1 MGSSLRAAERR
12 SQLLLGTGWTFGR
25 AGQLHRETHG
35 QRQEQHATADD
46 QAGSARENTT
56 GRAGAAVWAG
66 FQARG
71 EIGRSLDGV
80 ATGGGP
86 PQAERRT
93 QKGGGGQH
101 PASPRL
107 AGAGKENPG
116 GG

>member
-12 SQLLLGTGWTFGR
+12 SQLLLGTGRTFGR

-71 EIGRSLDGV
+71 AIGRSLDGV
-80 ATGGGP
+80 ATGRGSSKADRHKP
-86 PQAERRT
+86 E
-93 QKGGGGQH
+93 GGGGAP
-101 PASPRL
+101 PASYRTS
-107 AGAGKENPG
+107 
-116 GG
+116 